1 MCFQQNFQHF
11 KEPSIQYCCN
21 PVYSVTRWNG
31 FISNGLS
38 LPPVVNFKKYT
49 MTVN

>member
-1 MCFQQNFQHF
+1 MFFQQNFQHF